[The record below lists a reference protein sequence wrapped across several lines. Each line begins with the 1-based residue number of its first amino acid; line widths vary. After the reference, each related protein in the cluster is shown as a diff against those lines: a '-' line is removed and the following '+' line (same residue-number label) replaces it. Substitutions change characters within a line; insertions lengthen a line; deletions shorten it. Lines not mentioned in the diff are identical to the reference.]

1 MESLNLITF
10 AKTLAPNK
18 IASEVKGECELG
30 GCYSAPYTGS
40 DLVAGGRLVDN
51 PICHCTKGSCSFFS
65 LLFCLVGLLPLEV
78 EGAGRGGQDGPP
90 GQGQDYTGCGA
101 PGVLSGHEAT
111 AVLSLPSH
119 RFAGLFRGVEAA
131 GKKLKIGNGSR
142 AADLEE
148 V

>member
-1 MESLNLITF
+1 MNVNWEDAIQLPTQVQIWSL
-10 AKTLAPNK
+10 
-18 IASEVKGECELG
+18 EVGWW
-30 GCYSAPYTGS
+30 TT
-40 DLVAGGRLVDN
+40 
-51 PICHCTKGSCSFFS
+51 ICHCTKGSCSFFS
-65 LLFCLVGLLPLEV
+65 LLFCLVGLLPLD
-78 EGAGRGGQDGPP
+78 AGGRARWGQDGPP

-101 PGVLSGHEAT
+101 PGVQSGHEAT